1 MEQNI
6 LNQIFSVIDFGFV
19 FICNSITYLLIKLL
33 EEIKFKKQTSILF
46 KRSITLI
53 VGIIFG
59 LVVYSVD
66 NTNPL
71 KLLYSFIFS
80 LLSFDYIFKPI
91 LRKFKSFDYKKDI

>member
-6 LNQIFSVIDFGFV
+6 LNQILSVIDFGFV

-59 LVVYSVD
+59 FVVYSID

>member
-6 LNQIFSVIDFGFV
+6 LNQILSIIDFGFV

-59 LVVYSVD
+59 LVVYSID

>member
-6 LNQIFSVIDFGFV
+6 LNQILSVIDFGFV

-59 LVVYSVD
+59 LVVYSIN

>member
-6 LNQIFSVIDFGFV
+6 LNQILSVIDFGFI

-59 LVVYSVD
+59 LVVYSID

>member
-6 LNQIFSVIDFGFV
+6 LNQILSVIDFGFV

-59 LVVYSVD
+59 LVVYSID

-71 KLLYSFIFS
+71 KLLYSFILS

>member
-6 LNQIFSVIDFGFV
+6 LNQILSVIDFGFV

-59 LVVYSVD
+59 LVVYSID

-71 KLLYSFIFS
+71 KLLYSFVFS

>member
-6 LNQIFSVIDFGFV
+6 LNQILSVIDFGFV

-59 LVVYSVD
+59 LVVYSID

>member
-6 LNQIFSVIDFGFV
+6 LNQILSVIDFGFV
-19 FICNSITYLLIKLL
+19 FICNSITYLIIKLL

-59 LVVYSVD
+59 LVVYSID

>member
-6 LNQIFSVIDFGFV
+6 SNQILSVIDFGFV

-59 LVVYSVD
+59 LVVYSID

>member
-6 LNQIFSVIDFGFV
+6 LNQILSVIDFGFV

-59 LVVYSVD
+59 LVVYIID

>member
-6 LNQIFSVIDFGFV
+6 LNQILSVIDFGFV

-59 LVVYSVD
+59 LVVYSID
-66 NTNPL
+66 NINPL

>member
-6 LNQIFSVIDFGFV
+6 LNQILLVIDFGFV

-59 LVVYSVD
+59 LVVYSID